1 MSRIMV
7 CVTKQ
12 KTCQRLIDY
21 GQSLMTS
28 DEDTMHIIHVAGID
42 YNFLGDSEDGRALE
56 YLYEK
61 AREAGADLLVLK
73 SDDVLETLADIVKD
87 NRIDKVVVGASREE
101 KGFDG
106 FIGNLRDAVKGSAE
120 LYVLDYGDGKDGSPV

>member
-12 KTCQRLIDY
+12 KTCQRLIEY
-21 GQSLMTS
+21 GKALKTS
-28 DEDTMHIIHVAGID
+28 DDDTMHIVHVAGVD
-42 YNFLGDSEDGRALE
+42 YNFLGDSEEGRALDF
-56 YLYEK
+56 LYEK

-73 SDDVLETLADIVKD
+73 SDDVLETISGVVKD
-87 NRIDKVVVGASREE
+87 NRIDKIVVGVSREE

-106 FIGNLRDAVKGSAE
+106 FIDNLKNAVRNRATV
-120 LYVLDYGDGKDGSPV
+120 YVVGENPAGTD

>member
-12 KTCQRLIDY
+12 KTCRRLIEY
-21 GQSLMTS
+21 GKTLKTS
-28 DEDTMHIIHVAGID
+28 DDDAMHIVHVAGVD
-42 YNFLGDSEDGRALE
+42 YNFLGDSEEGRALDF
-56 YLYEK
+56 LYEK

-73 SDDVLETLADIVKD
+73 SDDVLETLSGVVKD
-87 NRIDKVVVGASREE
+87 NRIDKIVVGASREE

-106 FIGNLRDAVKGSAE
+106 FIDNLKNAVRNRATV
-120 LYVLDYGDGKDGSPV
+120 YVVGENPAGTD